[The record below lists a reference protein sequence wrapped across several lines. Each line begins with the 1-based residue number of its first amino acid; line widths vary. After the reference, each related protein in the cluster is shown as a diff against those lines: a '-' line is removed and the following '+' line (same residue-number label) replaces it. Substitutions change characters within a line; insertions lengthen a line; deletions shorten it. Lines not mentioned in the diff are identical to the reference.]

1 MKKLLLILLLILIG
15 CSETISSHQ
24 LDIKDGKF
32 YYENKLF
39 SGKVS
44 GDFNGKINDGLFDG
58 YVKERN
64 LKTESYLGITLYDTD
79 TEIGL
84 EGEYKKG
91 LKEGWW
97 KFFSIY
103 TDKTNI
109 STGVVTSDYTYLK
122 WEVFYENNKPIKYKE
137 LIRGYNFTYHPD
149 KYEEGFCSSELFE
162 VWYPYSWTEY
172 DENTEEYLEKNTRF
186 TYFEC
191 KKSGSYKSF
200 DTCYSSDNCKDDRY
214 LFEEGFYELSK
225 NRVVWGDKIITESFK
240 NGNFKRYYKSGEL
253 KVEDNYL
260 NGEEKGPYKIYYK
273 DGKVREEG
281 THL

>member
-1 MKKLLLILLLILIG
+1 MKKLLTLFLLILIG
-15 CSETISSHQ
+15 CQEPVWNKH

-39 SGKVS
+39 TGKVT
-44 GDFNGKINDGLFDG
+44 GDFNGKIKDGLFDG
-58 YVKERN
+58 YIKERN
-64 LKTESYLGITLYDTD
+64 LNTKSYLGTTLYDTD

-97 KFFSIY
+97 KFFSIH
-103 TDKTNI
+103 TEKTNI
-109 STGVVTSDYTYLK
+109 SSGVVTSDRTYLK

-137 LIRGYNFTYHPD
+137 LIRDYGISYHPD
-149 KYEEGFCSSELFE
+149 RYEEGFCSSELFE
-162 VWYPYSWTEY
+162 VWYPYSWSEY
-172 DENTEEYLEKNTRF
+172 DDNTEEYLEKSTRI

-191 KKSGSYKSF
+191 KKSGNYKSF
-200 DTCYSSDNCKDDRY
+200 DSCYSSDNCKDEQY
-214 LFEEGFYELSK
+214 LFEEGFYKLLLEDNIYRS
-225 NRVVWGDKIITESFK
+225 TSFK

-253 KVEDNYL
+253 KEEGFYL

-273 DGKVREEG
+273 DGKVREECS
-281 THL
+281 HSL